1 MCSKNRLTSRDVST
15 ATLFALSLE
24 KYPGKVIVE
33 IMNFPLF
40 SIWDRDE
47 LVHGWPLLPT
57 AAFVIWLL
65 LIVALAVLLETGGTA
80 ATPPP
85 GDDAEQR
92 GLPPD

>member
-1 MCSKNRLTSRDVST
+1 MGKIKLTERLLG
-15 ATLFALSLE
+15 LFALGWLLLS
-24 KYPGKVIVE
+24 
-33 IMNFPLF
+33 FPLF
-40 SIWDRDE
+40 SIWDRDA
-47 LVHGWPLLPT
+47 LVLGWPLLPA

-65 LIVALAVLLETGGTA
+65 LIVALAVLMETGGTA